1 MCGSATFTIVA
12 SSTTMSWAVAI
23 TTSAR
28 PRWRL
33 AGPAAEARPATG
45 CVVDMGLLA
54 NGRRNPAPRPV
65 MPRTKSVL
73 GGKPLLSGLAA
84 AAALWRCRSE
94 GSASLRSS
102 AHKPAH
108 LLLTVRGVF
117 GGAQRRGHLADQR
130 EQAVALIG
138 AERRAPRHAGQD
150 RLFYLLLQFL
160 AGRGEDEPLNPAVT
174 GIAFPRG
181 QSAFLQH
188 VRDACHERR
197 VTVHPPS
204 KVLHGQRP
212 VEHVQRLDEEGTHLE
227 GLGHP
232 LAPGQ
237 EFGDQPDYRVE
248 NVEVELVFVRSNVHR
263 APLSACAYGLPVSYS
278 TVE

>member
-45 CVVDMGLLA
+45 CGVDMGLLA
-54 NGRRNPAPRPV
+54 NGRRNPAPRP
-65 MPRTKSVL
+65 
-73 GGKPLLSGLAA
+73 GG
-84 AAALWRCRSE
+84 
-94 GSASLRSS
+94 
-102 AHKPAH
+102 
-108 LLLTVRGVF
+108 
-117 GGAQRRGHLADQR
+117 
-130 EQAVALIG
+130 
-138 AERRAPRHAGQD
+138 RA

-160 AGRGEDEPLNPAVT
+160 AGGGEDEPLNPAVT

-212 VEHVQRLDEEGTHLE
+212 VEHVQRLDEEGRHLE